1 MRLSRVSMHMQL
13 YQNFLFIFFVVLF
26 EDSFL
31 IELLNDRNKN
41 FIQK

>member
-1 MRLSRVSMHMQL
+1 MHMQL

-26 EDSFL
+26 EDAFL